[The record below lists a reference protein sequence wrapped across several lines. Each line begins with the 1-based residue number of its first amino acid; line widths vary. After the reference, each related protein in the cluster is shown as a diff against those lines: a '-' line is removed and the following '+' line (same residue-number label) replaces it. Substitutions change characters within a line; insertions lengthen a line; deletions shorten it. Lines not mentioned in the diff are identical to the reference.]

1 VHSKDEF
8 YLKLTRWQK
17 VQIARHLQRPH
28 TSDIIGAIVQDFI
41 ELHGDRA
48 FCDDAAI
55 VSGLGRIGKQ
65 AIAIVGHEKGHT
77 TEERI
82 RRNFGMANP
91 EGYRK
96 ARRIFKIAEKFS
108 LPVVTFID
116 TSGAYPGIG
125 AEERGQAEAI
135 AVNLRDMAGLKT
147 PIISVVLGEG
157 GSGGALGIGVADRV
171 LMLEH
176 SIYSVISPEG
186 CASILWRDAGRAE
199 NAADALKLTAQDLM
213 EFGMIDEIIAEPVG
227 GAHND
232 PLTTANSIKQSVIKH
247 ISQLKKMT
255 VERLVSQRYQRL
267 RRIGAYRM

>member
-1 VHSKDEF
+1 MHSKDEF
-8 YLKLTRWQK
+8 YLNLTPWQK
-17 VQIARHLQRPH
+17 VQIARHLKRPH
-28 TSDIIGAIVQDFI
+28 TSDIIGAIVQEFV

-55 VSGLGRIGKQ
+55 ISGLGRIEKQ
-65 AIAIVGHEKGHT
+65 PVAIVGHEKGHT

-135 AVNLRDMAGLKT
+135 AVNLRDMAGLRT

-176 SIYSVISPEG
+176 AIYSVISPEG

-199 NAADALKLTAQDLM
+199 NAADALKLTAQNLM

-232 PLTTANSIKQSVIKH
+232 PLATANSIKQSVIKH

-267 RRIGAYRM
+267 RKIGAYQ